1 MDTKLSEL
9 VEKYRKLKQEMNIKY
24 NITTN
29 ENKNT
34 IEQVEDDNHTEN
46 NNQNIQPIFN
56 DYPDFLVDNNKES
69 IEEEDE
75 DEYVFNIEG

>member
-1 MDTKLSEL
+1 MNK
-9 VEKYRKLKQEMNIKY
+9 EKEIENGWENLEEKIERIMATVQQIKNKADY
-24 NITTN
+24 EVIT
-29 ENKNT
+29 
-34 IEQVEDDNHTEN
+34 QD
-46 NNQNIQPIFN
+46 QNIQPIFN

>member
-9 VEKYRKLKQEMNIKY
+9 VEQYRKLKHEMNIKY

-34 IEQVEDDNHTEN
+34 VEQGEDDNHTSS